1 MAGDGG
7 RRVSQRFV
15 PAVFMRGGSSKGV
28 FFHARDLPAER
39 EAMDRLL
46 LSALGSPDP
55 YGRQLDGM
63 GGGIS
68 SLSKAVVIGPPTHPE
83 ADVDYTFAQVAVD
96 RPVVDWRDNCGNLSS
111 AVGPF
116 AVDES
121 LVRVED
127 GEAAL
132 VRIHQ
137 VNTRKLIHAR
147 FPVRDGRAEVR
158 GDFAI
163 AGVSGTGARIRLDF
177 LAPGGTQTGALLPT
191 GRAADVLEVPG
202 FGSLRA
208 TLVDAANPAVFVAAG
223 DLGLTGAESPE
234 ELEGDAALMA
244 LLDRVRRAAGV
255 LMGLGPSPEAVG
267 LASPRVAA
275 VAGPLAART
284 LDGRTLD
291 PGEHDVS
298 VRMLSM
304 GRPHRA
310 VPMTGAMALAVAC
323 RVEGTVPHALAAR
336 RGGRPGEIR
345 VAHPSGTLTVG
356 AEVRRDDG
364 SGWLAESAVVFR
376 TARRLMQGA
385 VAVDT

>member
-1 MAGDGG
+1 
-7 RRVSQRFV
+7 
-15 PAVFMRGGSSKGV
+15 V

-39 EAMDRLL
+39 EAVDRIL
-46 LSALGSPDP
+46 LSVLGSPDP

-83 ADVDYTFAQVAVD
+83 ADVDYTFAQVSVD

-116 AVDES
+116 AVDEG
-121 LVRVED
+121 LVRPAAAH
-127 GEAAL
+127 GEAL

-177 LAPGGTQTGALLPT
+177 LAPGGAQTGALLPT
-191 GRAADVLEVPG
+191 GNAVDVLHVEG
-202 FGSLRA
+202 IGRLRA
-208 TLVDAANPAVFVAAG
+208 TLVDAANPAVFVAAA
-223 DLGLTGAESPE
+223 DLGLSGAESPDA
-234 ELEGDAALMA
+234 LEGDGGLMA

-255 LMGLGPSPEAVG
+255 AMGLGDSAEAIG
-267 LASPRVAA
+267 LGIPRVAA
-275 VAGPLAART
+275 VAGPLPART
-284 LDGRTLD
+284 LDGKTLD
-291 PGEHDVS
+291 PSGHDVT

-323 RVEGTVPHALAAR
+323 RVEGSVPHALAAR
-336 RGGRPGEIR
+336 GAGRPEEVR

-356 AEVRRDDG
+356 AEVRWNRG
-364 SGWLAESAVVFR
+364 GAGWHADSAVVFR
-376 TARRLMQGA
+376 TARRLMQGV
-385 VAVDT
+385 VAVNM